1 MFSEYGATLNE
12 QQAEANSN
20 RYSHTGNIVRTNF
33 GRAAIGGKT
42 PLPTPPHH
50 HPVTTLTIVTAY
62 DMI

>member
-20 RYSHTGNIVRTNF
+20 RYSHTGNIIVRTNF

-42 PLPTPPHH
+42 PCL
-50 HPVTTLTIVTAY
+50 HPRIIIL
-62 DMI
+62 

>member
-1 MFSEYGATLNE
+1 M
-12 QQAEANSN
+12 SN
-20 RYSHTGNIVRTNF
+20 KQKQTVTDTATGNIIVRTNF